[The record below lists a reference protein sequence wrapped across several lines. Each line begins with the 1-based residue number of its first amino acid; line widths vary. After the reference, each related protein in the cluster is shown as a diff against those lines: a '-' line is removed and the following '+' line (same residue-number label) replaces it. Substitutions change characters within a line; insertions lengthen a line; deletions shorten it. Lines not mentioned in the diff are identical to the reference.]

1 MPAWFRRE
9 RPASAGAITARDAS
23 VRERLA
29 FVGLTEADLG
39 TLARWSDVCA
49 AALDRVLDALDARAA
64 QGAAARGAAAAPPE
78 VVAQRRALAGGYL
91 LAMVGGVVDDGYVAH
106 RRRAGRLHDA
116 AGLGPDWFA
125 AMYGIVRDGFVR
137 AVRAAAPPAEE
148 LAAFEDALSRLVLA
162 DLALL
167 VPALVETREAL
178 ATPRLRPTPATGVSG
193 VSGVSVALALDAL
206 RDGTR

>member
-9 RPASAGAITARDAS
+9 RPAAAGAITVSDPS

-29 FVGLTEADLG
+29 FVGLTEDDLG
-39 TLARWSDVCA
+39 ALARWAPACTA
-49 AALDRVLDALDARAA
+49 AVERVLDALDARARR
-64 QGAAARGAAAAPPE
+64 AAGAAAAPDLA
-78 VVAQRRALAGGYL
+78 AQRRALLRGYV
-91 LAMVGGVVDDGYVAH
+91 LAMVAGVVDDGYVAH

-125 AMYGIVRDGFVR
+125 ATYAIVRDGFVR
-137 AVRAAAPPAEE
+137 EVRAAAPPAEE

-167 VPALVETREAL
+167 VPALLETRDAL
-178 ATPRLRPTPATGVSG
+178 AGARLRPTPAA
-193 VSGVSVALALDAL
+193 GVSVALALGAL
-206 RDGTR
+206 RQGGR

>member
-9 RPASAGAITARDAS
+9 RPAQAGAITVRDAA

-29 FVGLTEADLG
+29 LVGLTEDDLG
-39 TLARWSDVCA
+39 TLALWAPTCA
-49 AALDRVLDALDARAA
+49 AAIEPVLDALDARARQA
-64 QGAAARGAAAAPPE
+64 AAARAHAAVAPE
-78 VVAQRRALAGGYL
+78 VAAQRRALARGYM
-91 LAMVGGVVDDGYVAH
+91 LAMVDGVVDDTYVAH

-125 AMYGIVRDGFVR
+125 AMYATVRDGYVR
-137 AVRAAAPPAEE
+137 AVRAESPPAHE

-167 VPALVETREAL
+167 VPALVEAREAL
-178 ATPRLRPTPATGVSG
+178 VPPRMRPTPAA
-193 VSGVSVALALDAL
+193 GVSVALALDAL
-206 RDGTR
+206 RDGR